1 MAESQSPPS
10 WCLTPTSHCLAG
22 ERLGGAMPV
31 CSGDRRP
38 ARTSPEDIARTSEL
52 LEKSRDLL
60 LIPYGIEGCSPV
72 TRMGMRWAGDG
83 HGRMAL

>member
-1 MAESQSPPS
+1 
-10 WCLTPTSHCLAG
+10 
-22 ERLGGAMPV
+22 MPV

-38 ARTSPEDIARTSEL
+38 ARTSPEDIARKSEL

-60 LIPYGIEGCSPV
+60 LIPYDIEGCSPV

-83 HGRMAL
+83 RGMGMAAWHYDDPSLRF